1 MAKFVPAAVRSY
13 GGYDADAV
21 SEETGLQCNDI
32 SKTRQADA
40 KDADIN
46 NIVRSFGVTGTLPAG
61 GVRIPSY
68 QDFEDVFDFRS
79 ALEAVKAAEASF
91 MALPAQVR
99 SRFQNDPQEFVEFCS
114 DPKNIEELRELGLAP
129 KAPAADPA
137 PSPESGS

>member
-46 NIVRSFGVTGTLPAG
+46 NIVRSFGVTGTLP
-61 GVRIPSY
+61 VLLS
-68 QDFEDVFDFRS
+68 
-79 ALEAVKAAEASF
+79 
-91 MALPAQVR
+91 
-99 SRFQNDPQEFVEFCS
+99 
-114 DPKNIEELRELGLAP
+114 
-129 KAPAADPA
+129 
-137 PSPESGS
+137 